1 MKKLSIVMP
10 VYNEKKYFEKILQ
23 RVMKVNLP
31 VEKEIVIVESNS
43 TDGTRQLV
51 KKYEKKKGFKII
63 YEDKPRGKGSAV
75 KRGFK
80 AATGDIILVQD
91 ADLEYNPQDYPKLI
105 EPILKNKTKF
115 VLGSRKMGQKT
126 WKIRNSKTSVVK
138 VAFINIIANLADT
151 FFNILYGVHL
161 TDSQTMY
168 KVFRRECIKGID
180 FKSNHFNLDFEICA
194 RLIRRGYIPLEVPIR
209 YKSRSFSEGKK
220 IKLSRDIF
228 INLYTIIKYRIVK
241 S

>member
-23 RVMKVNLP
+23 RVMKVNIPL
-31 VEKEIVIVESNS
+31 EKEIVIVESNS

-51 KKYEKKKGFKII
+51 KKYEKRKGFKVI

-80 AATGDIILVQD
+80 AATGDIILIQD
-91 ADLEYNPQDYPKLI
+91 SDMEYNPQDYPKLI
-105 EPILKNKTKF
+105 EPILRNKAKF
-115 VLGSRKMGQKT
+115 VLGSRKIGQNT
-126 WKIRNSKTSVVK
+126 WKIRSSKTSIIK
-138 VAFINIIANLADT
+138 VAFINVIAHMADA
-151 FFNILYGVHL
+151 FFNVLYGVHL

-168 KVFRRECIKGID
+168 KVFRRECIKGIK
-180 FKSNHFNLDFEICA
+180 FTSNHFNLDFEICA
-194 RLIRRGYIPLEVPIR
+194 RLIRRGYIPVEVPIR

-220 IKLSRDIF
+220 IKLFRDIF